1 MDIGSI
7 SNSTHVTQFS
17 AETKTIV
24 AQKAATPD
32 HVSNATQ
39 TTRAPPTAEQLDKA
53 VKDINNTINALS
65 QNLEFTVD
73 RDADRVVVKI
83 VDLNTKE
90 VLRQIPTEV
99 TLEISKSLDRLQ
111 GLLIKQQA

>member
-1 MDIGSI
+1 MDIRPI
-7 SNSTHVTQFS
+7 SNSTQAAQLSV
-17 AETKTIV
+17 ETKSIT
-24 AQKAATPD
+24 AQKATTPNQ
-32 HVSNATQ
+32 VSNPTQ
-39 TTRAPPTAEQLDKA
+39 ATRAPPTAAELDKA

-73 RDADRVVVKI
+73 TDADRVVVKI
-83 VDLNTKE
+83 IDLSTKE